1 MFNAILFC
9 GVGYNKIYV
18 EFLNEISAIQSM
30 FGQHCVYRRPGALA
44 SGRHLHDVAPL
55 LCVNVPTKM
64 RFRLKQLLFPEGRR
78 WKKELF

>member
-44 SGRHLHDVAPL
+44 SDRH
-55 LCVNVPTKM
+55 
-64 RFRLKQLLFPEGRR
+64 
-78 WKKELF
+78 